1 MGERAGMSLHDGFD
15 LLGIDADELWS
26 GYAALGGTL
35 PPVELELFL
44 LDRTAAIDARE
55 HDIIAHALNEAF
67 LERGLATYPVRTIGA
82 ATPLPVLV
90 DGGSRKRGSYDRKRV
105 AELHIASAR
114 LHTVAAALLAE
125 CGRLELAANAQR
137 RANSARQR
145 ARRAEFFGSG
155 AL

>member
-1 MGERAGMSLHDGFD
+1 MAERAGMSLHDGFD

-26 GYAALGGTL
+26 GYAALGGSL

-44 LDRTAAIDARE
+44 LDRTATIGGRE

-67 LERGLATYPVRTIGA
+67 LERGLATYPVRTIGTA
-82 ATPLPVLV
+82 GPLPNPSALRA
-90 DGGSRKRGSYDRKRV
+90 RKGGSYDRKRV

-125 CGRLELAANAQR
+125 CGRLDLAANAQR
-137 RANSARQR
+137 RANSARER
-145 ARRAEFFGSG
+145 ARRAEWSG
-155 AL
+155 AV